1 MINFSREFFLPE
13 TREGF
18 TIDTTMKTYWASAM
32 EVLREISEVC
42 ERHGIQWYAAY
53 GTLLGAIRHKGYVP
67 WDDDMD
73 IWMMREDYDRFM
85 KVAPYELPKGYVVQ
99 SPLTEAGYTQFH
111 SCVFNELAVSMEKE
125 HLEKFH
131 GCPFATGIDIFPLD
145 YLPENEEEREGERT
159 LFGLLGSTVE
169 LLKSEERTEEE
180 NNTLKESFDTLEEFC
195 GVDFSRE
202 LLGTEEQSKLL
213 NEVYVL
219 ENQLCASYKEE
230 DGDKLIMYMD
240 YYNWPIKVY
249 NKEWFQ
255 DVILWPFE
263 EIMIPVPIGYDEI
276 LRRIYGDYNIRVR
289 NTTCHEYPIYKKQL
303 EFLRKTVDDLE
314 EKVNRVNELLLQEQE
329 RKGKQ

>member
-18 TIDTTMKTYWASAM
+18 TIDTTMKTFWASSM

-85 KVAPYELPKGYVVQ
+85 KVAPYELPQGYVVQ

-111 SCVFNELAVSMEKE
+111 SCVFNELAVSMEQE
-125 HLEKFH
+125 HLKKFH

-145 YLPENEEEREGERT
+145 YLPDDEEEREGERT
-159 LFGLLGSTVE
+159 LFRLLGSTVE
-169 LLKSEERTEEE
+169 LLKKEERSEEDEQALQEA
-180 NNTLKESFDTLEEFC
+180 LDTLESFC
-195 GVDFSRE
+195 GVNFSRK
-202 LLGTEEQSKLL
+202 LLGTEEESKVL

-219 ENQLCASYKEE
+219 ENRLCASYSKE
-230 DGDKLIMYMD
+230 DGKQLVMYMD
-240 YYNWPIKVY
+240 YYNWPSKVY
-249 NKEWFQ
+249 DIEWFQ
-255 DVILWPFE
+255 EAVLWPFE
-263 EIMIPVPIGYDEI
+263 EIMIPVPSGYDKI
-276 LRRIYGDYNIRVR
+276 LRKIYGDYHVRVR

-303 EFLRKTVDDLE
+303 EYLRDTVNNLE

-329 RKGKQ
+329 RKEKQ